1 MSTEQQGPAAKDAS
15 ANRAIIRAAV
25 AAALI
30 VAALAVVMFA
40 QVGKGPGRAGDQR
53 TATRSAVTSPSAD
66 PRSSETT
73 ASSAQTVSAPATT
86 VADVGREEKA
96 TEDAD
101 KPAVV
106 TPKPQPAVPA
116 TSGAGSGSGTPLN
129 GTIKAPI
136 VSLNRSV
143 LYPRI
148 DAYSIGWKT
157 LVDQYGTGA
166 WTSPA
171 FMHDGVKEQ
180 RIVVACMGVTT
191 GSGINLW
198 NKSTFDEYP
207 QWMGMSIA
215 WIDEYRPVIVHM
227 NEPNGLY
234 VVGVQPFSG
243 MEIPYIDVI
252 WRIRIQEKL

>member
-1 MSTEQQGPAAKDAS
+1 MSAEQGPAAKDAS
-15 ANRAIIRAAV
+15 ANRTVARAAV
-25 AAALI
+25 AAAL
-30 VAALAVVMFA
+30 VLAALAVVMFA
-40 QVGKGPGRAGDQR
+40 RVGNDPERAGDER
-53 TATRSAVTSPSAD
+53 SATRSAVISSSAD

-73 ASSAQTVSAPATT
+73 ASLAQTASAPATT
-86 VADVGREEKA
+86 VADAGQEQQA
-96 TEDAD
+96 TEDAE
-101 KPAVV
+101 KPAAV
-106 TPKPQPAVPA
+106 TPKPQPAVPT
-116 TSGAGSGSGTPLN
+116 TSGAGSGSGTPLS

-136 VSLNRSV
+136 VSLDRSE

-148 DAYSIGWKT
+148 DAYSVGWKT

-234 VVGVQPFSG
+234 VVGVQPYSG
-243 MEIPYIDVI
+243 MDIPYIDVI